1 MITLSEI
8 RIIITSI
15 MFHNLP
21 GHGEK
26 FSVLIYSHQM
36 QSNKKAQE
44 IKQNF
49 YHLITDREISDP
61 PTNSYQ
67 EDS

>member
-1 MITLSEI
+1 MNKFSIMITLSEI

-26 FSVLIYSHQM
+26 FSVLIYLHQM
-36 QSNKKAQE
+36 RSNKKAQE
-44 IKQNF
+44 IIG
-49 YHLITDREISDP
+49 H
-61 PTNSYQ
+61 
-67 EDS
+67 